1 MSGSQRIKLRHLVPS
16 IVTVFAI
23 CAGLTSVRMSLEGHL
38 ETGLYFILIAV
49 FLDAADGKLAR
60 FLDTASPFGAELDS
74 LADFFNFGIAPG
86 LLLYNTL
93 FTETAYASLGWLATL
108 VLAVCCA
115 LRLARF
121 NLSVQRA
128 DISLKRDG
136 FFVGVPAPALACLA
150 LMPVLLHLDGWRDA
164 GLPVAWALYVIG
176 VGLLAV
182 STIPTYSIK
191 HASIKRAHLPFA
203 VVTAVALV
211 VCLIVYPWATLVA
224 GDVLYILS
232 LPLSCLSFH
241 KTDDK
246 SEEPDCTV
254 ATAPGENSASRS
266 ILQEQPDASFDD
278 LGTRNCAHPGRWG
291 QRQDPTS

>member
-1 MSGSQRIKLRHLVPS
+1 MKAGQRIKLRHLVPS

-23 CAGLTSVRMSLEGHL
+23 CAGMTSVRMSLEGHL
-38 ETGLYFILIAV
+38 ETALYFILLAV

-93 FTETAYASLGWLATL
+93 YIGTAHSSLGWLASL

-121 NLSVQRA
+121 NLSIHRA
-128 DISLKRDG
+128 DVTLKTEG
-136 FFVGVPAPALACLA
+136 FFVGVPAPALACLS
-150 LMPVLLHLDGWRDA
+150 LMPVFLHLHGWQSTDF
-164 GLPVAWALYVIG
+164 PVARAFYIIG

-203 VVTAVALV
+203 VVGAVVLV
-211 VCLIVYPWATLVA
+211 VCLVVYPWPTLIVA
-224 GDVLYILS
+224 NVLYLATF
-232 LPLSCLSFH
+232 PLSYLSFR
-241 KTDDK
+241 KQT
-246 SEEPDCTV
+246 
-254 ATAPGENSASRS
+254 
-266 ILQEQPDASFDD
+266 
-278 LGTRNCAHPGRWG
+278 
-291 QRQDPTS
+291 

>member
-1 MSGSQRIKLRHLVPS
+1 MTGAQRIKIRHLVPS

-23 CAGLTSVRMSLEGHL
+23 CAGLTSVRMSLEGRL
-38 ETGLYFILIAV
+38 EASLYFILLAV

-60 FLDTASPFGAELDS
+60 FLDSASPFGAELDS

-86 LLLYNTL
+86 ILLFNTL
-93 FTETAYASLGWLATL
+93 YIGTEHANLGWLATL

-121 NLSVQRA
+121 NLSIQRP
-128 DISLKRDG
+128 DVTLKKDG

-150 LMPVLLHLDGWRDA
+150 LMPVFLHLNGWGDTD
-164 GLPVAWALYVIG
+164 LPVARTIYIIG

-203 VVTAVALV
+203 VVGAVVLV
-211 VCLIVYPWATLVA
+211 VSLVSYPWPTLIVANIMYL
-224 GDVLYILS
+224 GS
-232 LPLSCLSFH
+232 LPVSYL
-241 KTDDK
+241 
-246 SEEPDCTV
+246 
-254 ATAPGENSASRS
+254 ASK
-266 ILQEQPDASFDD
+266 
-278 LGTRNCAHPGRWG
+278 
-291 QRQDPTS
+291 

>member
-1 MSGSQRIKLRHLVPS
+1 MTGAQRVKLRHLVPS

-23 CAGLTSVRMSLEGHL
+23 CAGMTSVRMSLEGHL
-38 ETGLYFILIAV
+38 QQSLYFILLAV

-93 FTETAYASLGWLATL
+93 YIGTEHASLGWLATL

-121 NLSVQRA
+121 NLSIQRA
-128 DISLKRDG
+128 DVTLKKDG

-150 LMPVLLHLDGWRDA
+150 LMPVFLHLHGWQDTD
-164 GLPVAWALYVIG
+164 LPVARAIYIIS

-182 STIPTYSIK
+182 STLPTYSIK

-203 VVTAVALV
+203 VVGAVVLV
-211 VCLIVYPWATLVA
+211 VCLLVYPWPTLIVA
-224 GDVLYILS
+224 NLTYLGSFPFSY
-232 LPLSCLSFH
+232 LSFRKMDH
-241 KTDDK
+241 GSDG
-246 SEEPDCTV
+246 P
-254 ATAPGENSASRS
+254 EN
-266 ILQEQPDASFDD
+266 
-278 LGTRNCAHPGRWG
+278 AHDEGG
-291 QRQDPTS
+291 A